1 MAEKEGATNR
11 RQFLSLASVGA
22 AAAGVAA
29 ATGGAAQAAPVEP
42 AAGEGYRET
51 AHVMAY
57 LDSCRF

>member
-29 ATGGAAQAAPVEP
+29 AAGDTAQAAPVEP
-42 AAGEGYRET
+42 AAQEGYRET
-51 AHVMAY
+51 PHVKAY